1 MLRCFQVVRRY
12 IFGFAYTC
20 KAPHWKRNPRI
31 RILRSVETSVTL
43 GCGWVETGQ
52 MGVRGKISAVGL
64 FIHLNAV
71 TVLSIQNLNNC
82 NVNLYNI
89 YINLYNIV

>member
-31 RILRSVETSVTL
+31 RILRSVETSATL

-52 MGVRGKISAVGL
+52 VGVRGKKVSAVAL
-64 FIHLNAV
+64 FIHFNVV
-71 TVLSIQNLNNC
+71 TVLSIQNFNC
-82 NVNLYNI
+82 NVNFKHCIIFSTL
-89 YINLYNIV
+89 L